1 MSRLPSRIEADPG
14 TAGRDLGQL
23 VLTIVELLRQL
34 LERQALRRV
43 EAGDLPEETVERLG
57 LSLMRLE
64 QAMADLLD
72 YFGLRRED
80 LNVDLGPLGD
90 LLRPPDQ

>member
-1 MSRLPSRIEADPG
+1 MFSAV
-14 TAGRDLGQL
+14 LGQL

-43 EAGDLPEETVERLG
+43 EVGDLPEETVERLG

-80 LNVDLGPLGD
+80 LNVDLGPLGE
-90 LLRPPDQ
+90 LR